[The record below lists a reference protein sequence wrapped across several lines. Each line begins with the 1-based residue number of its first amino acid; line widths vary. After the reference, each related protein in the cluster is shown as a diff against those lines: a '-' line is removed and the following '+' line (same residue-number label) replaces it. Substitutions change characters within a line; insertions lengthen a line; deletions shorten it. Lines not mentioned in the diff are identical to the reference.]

1 MDMNT
6 EIREE
11 TIDLRDYLRVL
22 SMRRWVIISIFIV
35 TVLTVAV
42 KTFTATPIYE
52 ASSLIVI
59 ERQNPNVISI
69 QEVLSGNSNNW
80 EYYQTQ
86 YKIIASRVVAREVI
100 KQLDLANSP
109 EFFSPPDDS
118 VLTQFRGWVKSLITG
133 PIKWFRSLINTGINT
148 GDADQ
153 GQDLNAGEAMDQ
165 DQGLVSAFL
174 GRVNVSPIRDSQLV
188 NVGVQAKDPVMAARM
203 ANELV
208 KAYIGQ
214 NLGTKLTA
222 AKDAVQ
228 WLSKRISEER
238 TKVEAAENALLSYK
252 EKHQIITD
260 FSSDAEQIT
269 AQKLATLNEQVV
281 KAESMRVE
289 AETRYQQAL
298 ALDDTPD
305 MLDSISEVL
314 SNDLVK
320 EIKRMEVVLYNRMSE
335 LSRKYGKNHPQM
347 VAINSELEDLKKRKA
362 VEARRVV
369 SSLKNEYQLAVAR
382 EESLKKALARQKQ
395 ETLALNKKA
404 VQFGVLKRQAESSR
418 QLYELLV
425 KRFKETSLTEE
436 MKTGNIRVID
446 RAEVPGYP
454 VKPRKKRNILLAV
467 VVGLFFGIGM
477 AFLLEYLDNTI
488 KLPEEVT
495 DFLRVPYLGPVP
507 AFSMDGSLNEMPS
520 RLISVHSP
528 KSTASEAYRGLRTS
542 LLLSSADTKLKVI
555 MVVGAG
561 PFEGKTL
568 TSANLAVTMAQSHQ
582 RVLLIDA
589 DMRRPDLHKIFQTP
603 HNKGL
608 SSILAGTD
616 TPEDAIVET
625 SVEGLELLPVG
636 PIPPNPAELIGSKTM
651 ERFIAGLKE
660 KYEIIIID
668 TPPLTAV
675 TDAVALS
682 QYVDGVM
689 LVSRTGITPRRVVKN
704 SIEQLKAVNA
714 NILGVV
720 LNGVGKD
727 RYYYSPYYYGYYG
740 EDDDK
745 KKKSGKIKQPKGDS
759 ALG

>member
-1 MDMNT
+1 
-6 EIREE
+6 
-11 TIDLRDYLRVL
+11 
-22 SMRRWVIISIFIV
+22 
-35 TVLTVAV
+35 V

-86 YKIIASRVVAREVI
+86 YKIIASRVVARDVI

-153 GQDLNAGEAMDQ
+153 GQDLNAGEAMDP

-454 VKPRKKRNILLAV
+454 VKPRKQRNILLAV

-542 LLLSSADTKLKVI
+542 LLLSSADTKLRVI
-555 MVVGAG
+555 MIVGAG

-582 RVLLIDA
+582 PVLLIDG
-589 DMRRPDLHKIFQTP
+589 DMRRPDMHKIFQTP
-603 HNKGL
+603 HSKGL
-608 SSILAGTD
+608 SGILAGTD

-625 SVEGLELLPVG
+625 SVEGLHLLPVG

-651 ERFIAGLKE
+651 ERFITGLKE

-675 TDAVALS
+675 TDALALS
-682 QYVDGVM
+682 QFVDGVM
-689 LVSRTGITPRRVVKN
+689 LVTRTGITPRRVVKN
-704 SIEQLKAVNA
+704 CIEQLQAVNA

-727 RYYYSPYYYGYYG
+727 RYYYSPYSYGYYG

>member
-1 MDMNT
+1 
-6 EIREE
+6 
-11 TIDLRDYLRVL
+11 
-22 SMRRWVIISIFIV
+22 
-35 TVLTVAV
+35 
-42 KTFTATPIYE
+42 
-52 ASSLIVI
+52 
-59 ERQNPNVISI
+59 
-69 QEVLSGNSNNW
+69 
-80 EYYQTQ
+80 
-86 YKIIASRVVAREVI
+86 
-100 KQLDLANSP
+100 
-109 EFFSPPDDS
+109 
-118 VLTQFRGWVKSLITG
+118 
-133 PIKWFRSLINTGINT
+133 
-148 GDADQ
+148 
-153 GQDLNAGEAMDQ
+153 
-165 DQGLVSAFL
+165 
-174 GRVNVSPIRDSQLV
+174 
-188 NVGVQAKDPVMAARM
+188 
-203 ANELV
+203 
-208 KAYIGQ
+208 
-214 NLGTKLTA
+214 
-222 AKDAVQ
+222 
-228 WLSKRISEER
+228 
-238 TKVEAAENALLSYK
+238 
-252 EKHQIITD
+252 
-260 FSSDAEQIT
+260 
-269 AQKLATLNEQVV
+269 
-281 KAESMRVE
+281 MRVE

-305 MLDSISEVL
+305 MLDSIPEVL
-314 SNDLVK
+314 SNDLIK
-320 EIKRMEVVLYNRMSE
+320 EIKRMNVVLYNRMSE

-369 SSLKNEYQLAVAR
+369 NSLKNEYQIAVAK
-382 EESLKKALARQKQ
+382 EESLKKALALQKQ

-454 VKPRKKRNILLAV
+454 VRPRKQRNILLAM

-507 AFSMDGSLNEMPS
+507 AFPMDGSLNEMPS

-528 KSTASEAYRGLRTS
+528 KSNASEAYRGLRTR
-542 LLLSSADTKLKVI
+542 LLLSSADTKLRVI
-555 MVVGAG
+555 MIAGAG
-561 PFEGKTL
+561 PFEGKTI
-568 TSANLAVTMAQSHQ
+568 TSANLAVTMARSHQ
-582 RVLLIDA
+582 PVLLIDG
-589 DMRRPDLHKIFQTP
+589 DMRRPDLHKIFRIP

-608 SSILAGTD
+608 SGILAGTD

-625 SVEGLELLPVG
+625 SVEGLHLLPVG
-636 PIPPNPAELIGSKTM
+636 SIPPNPAELIGSKTM
-651 ERFIAGLKE
+651 ERFITGLKE
-660 KYEIIIID
+660 KFEIIIID

-704 SIEQLKAVNA
+704 CIEQLQAVNA

-720 LNGVGKD
+720 LNGVSTGKD

-745 KKKSGKIKQPKGDS
+745 KKQSGKTKQPKGAT

>member
-35 TVLTVAV
+35 TVLAVAV

-86 YKIIASRVVAREVI
+86 YKIIASRVVARDVI

-153 GQDLNAGEAMDQ
+153 GQGLNAGEAMDP

-238 TKVEAAENALLSYK
+238 TKVEAAENALLRYK

-454 VKPRKKRNILLAV
+454 VKPRKQRNILLAV

-507 AFSMDGSLNEMPS
+507 AFTMDRSLNEMPS

-542 LLLSSADTKLKVI
+542 LLLSSADKKLQVI